1 MRQIQLA
8 AVPTKHEAASEA
20 KDTPITPETPRSAF
34 EKRGKASFL
43 QEMLQDSPES
53 NDIALQDEIDT
64 SEDDGANATSA
75 RMVSKA
81 TQTDGLAPT
90 SVSRST
96 QRKLERTHPKRA
108 TKQLVRKPV

>member
-8 AVPTKHEAASEA
+8 AVPTKHDAASET
-20 KDTPITPETPRSAF
+20 KDTPVTPETPRSAF
-34 EKRGKASFL
+34 EKREKARVL

-81 TQTDGLAPT
+81 T
-90 SVSRST
+90 
-96 QRKLERTHPKRA
+96 
-108 TKQLVRKPV
+108 